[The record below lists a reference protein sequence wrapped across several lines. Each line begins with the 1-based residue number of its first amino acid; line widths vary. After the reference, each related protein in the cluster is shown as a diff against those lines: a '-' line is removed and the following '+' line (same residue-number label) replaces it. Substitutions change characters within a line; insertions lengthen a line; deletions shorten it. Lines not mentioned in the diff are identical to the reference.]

1 MDLPALSRL
10 RAAFGLNEVGRLDDD
25 WDELFGEASRTIAG
39 VSTIVELWRDLDSQG
54 WCLDIELLADAGDL
68 DVQDLLAA
76 VRAEIESAGVQV
88 DSIVC
93 RR

>member
-1 MDLPALSRL
+1 MDRATLSRL
-10 RAAFGLNEVGRLDDD
+10 RAASGLNEVGRLDDD

-39 VSTIVELWRDLDSQG
+39 VSASVELWRDLDSHG
-54 WCLDIELLADAGDL
+54 WRLDIELLGDAGDV